1 MSDQALEQS
10 PQEKLMAMLDEV
22 PDEEVLDE
30 LLEDSLDEEEEANT
44 EESEEATD
52 DTDDAESE
60 TDEQDDED
68 SNEQPASLK
77 LKVNGEEIDKPLE
90 EVIALAQQGL
100 DYTKKTQEVAEQRKA
115 LEDYAQTIKVQ
126 EQNFMQQ
133 VELNNALIGDIAKL
147 QSVDNQLAQFNDV
160 NWQELSDTD
169 FVEAQK
175 LFFTYNQLQQQR
187 HELADNLVTKQNAL
201 KHQQAQ
207 SIQERI
213 EKGKE
218 VLAKEIPN
226 WSRETSQAIISTG
239 KEYGFSDDE
248 LGMIVDPRHVK
259 VLHDAMQWRKLQANT
274 GVKNKVAQ
282 AKPVVKPGAK
292 DTKQVANT
300 QHKQMRDNLRKSG
313 KSEYAAKLIE
323 DMI

>member
-22 PDEEVLDE
+22 PDEQLEAIEEQLDE
-30 LLEDSLDEEEEANT
+30 QEEEEVNT
-44 EESEEATD
+44 EESEEADADTD
-52 DTDDAESE
+52 DEELETDDAE
-60 TDEQDDED
+60 DED
-68 SNEQPASLK
+68 SNEQPTSLK
-77 LKVNGEEIDKPLE
+77 LKVNGEELEKPLD

-100 DYTKKTQEVAEQRKA
+100 DYTKKTQEVAEQRKQ

-126 EQNFMQQ
+126 EQKFQEQ
-133 VELNNALIGDIAKL
+133 VNLNSALIGDIAKL
-147 QSVDNQLAQFNDV
+147 QAVDNQLDQFKDV

-175 LFFTYNQLQQQR
+175 LFFTFNQLQQQR
-187 HELADNLVTKQNAL
+187 SVLATDLVQKQTAL
-201 KHQQAQ
+201 QQQQAQ
-207 SIQERI
+207 SLQERV

-218 VLAKEIPN
+218 ILAKEIPN
-226 WSRETSQAIISTG
+226 WSRETSQAVIATG
-239 KEYGFSDDE
+239 KEYGFTDDE

-259 VLHDAMQWRKLQANT
+259 VLHDAMQWRKLQSNT

-292 DTKQVANT
+292 DTKAADNSNKKAT
-300 QHKQMRDNLRKSG
+300 RDALRKSG
-313 KSEYAAKLIE
+313 KSEFAQKLIE